1 VANRGGS
8 PDKTGLF
15 WKDGKT
21 VVLLAIAATRMEKSA
36 NNLDRATSSLSGPAR
51 LRINVEPA
59 QEEQWVRRSQA
70 GDREAFAALVERY
83 WGRVHRWLS
92 AMMHQAHAA
101 EDLTQEVFLK
111 AWLGLPALQAGSSFP
126 SWIFRIARNCLIDA
140 LRGQAVHVLRL
151 PEAVPAPGPEPLVR
165 LQNQENAALLRQAC
179 ARLPDLYRAAFLLWT
194 VEDFS
199 YGQIAEALEITEQ
212 TARWRVYKARQFL
225 VQALRSQLDQT
236 KP

>member
-1 VANRGGS
+1 VQ
-8 PDKTGLF
+8 
-15 WKDGKT
+15 
-21 VVLLAIAATRMEKSA
+21 
-36 NNLDRATSSLSGPAR
+36 
-51 LRINVEPA
+51 PA

-83 WGRVHRWLS
+83 WGRVQRWLS
-92 AMMHQAHAA
+92 GMTHHPQAA

-111 AWLGLPALQAGSSFP
+111 AWLGLPAFHAGNCFR
-126 SWIFRIARNCLIDA
+126 SWVFRIARNCLIDS
-140 LRGQAVHVLRL
+140 LRGRSENVLQL
-151 PEAVPAPGPEPLVR
+151 PETVPAPGPEPL
-165 LQNQENAALLRQAC
+165 LQLQQRENTEMLRQAC

-199 YGQIAEALEITEQ
+199 YAQIAEVLEITEE

-225 VQALRSQLDQT
+225 LQALRSQLDQT